1 MVVEMIV
8 AGVVSLGII
17 VVARALIRGF
27 SFARAPLYDP
37 GKEPNVSRIPPQAEA
52 PPPPPE

>member
-17 VVARALIRGF
+17 AVARALIRGF